1 MTDTPDSALLR
12 EIARLHL
19 QLQRACVASC
29 GDTGSTQC
37 FILGEVY
44 RSGPV
49 TLADL
54 GRRLALDKSWTS
66 RAVETL
72 VQEGF
77 LLKESSTEDR
87 RTLVVSLSKAG
98 KKRYEELDRSLN
110 AQVEQVMSHIP
121 EKQRPGIYKSLRLLR
136 DALRAETENESAVKA
151 ARKAKCAS

>member
-1 MTDTPDSALLR
+1 MANTPDSALLR
-12 EIARLHL
+12 EVARLHL

-44 RSGPV
+44 RIGPV

-54 GRRLALDKSWTS
+54 GRRLALDKSWIS
-66 RAVETL
+66 RAVESL

-77 LLKESSTEDR
+77 LVKESHSGDR
-87 RTLVVSLSKAG
+87 RSVLISLSKAG

-110 AQVEQVMSHIP
+110 AQVEQVISHIP
-121 EKQRPGIYKSLRLLR
+121 EKQRPGIYESLRLLR
-136 DALRAETENESAVKA
+136 DALRRETDNGSSVK
-151 ARKAKCAS
+151 ARKAKCAN